1 MVSRTSCSSYIF
13 LSEISF
19 LLSCAQL
26 WATEVSP
33 WGILLPWVAI
43 RVLFAAALCSCL
55 GFGHWQ
61 VIFPTVFLLL
71 VWILIFFFPQTVPS
85 KVLRGSLYADVQ
97 ARSLSPSQ
105 SQRKCGFLGRLIT
118 RDTELPSARC
128 CPHLGQ
134 AVVPNFGEGGLAGH
148 FPLLSLEETVLLLLL
163 LPGPRVD
170 ACVSLN
176 SALTKSSTRMSTNK
190 LFTSFTKNG
199 SPKRNVNL
207 KGVTVFTAVE
217 RQHPTATTRNKAVT

>member
-26 WATEVSP
+26 WATGVSP

-71 VWILIFFFPQTVPS
+71 VWILIFFSPDSTLQSVERQPVCRCSGQKPLPLS
-85 KVLRGSLYADVQ
+85 KPKKMWIPWKTHHKRHRAPLCTL
-97 ARSLSPSQ
+97 LSSPW
-105 SQRKCGFLGRLIT
+105 
-118 RDTELPSARC
+118 
-128 CPHLGQ
+128 Q

-176 SALTKSSTRMSTNK
+176 SALTKSSTRMSTNE

-217 RQHPTATTRNKAVT
+217 GQHPTATTRNKAVT

>member
-1 MVSRTSCSSYIF
+1 MCPALSHRCISLRDFASLSGYQSSVCCCT
-13 LSEISF
+13 L
-19 LLSCAQL
+19 
-26 WATEVSP
+26 
-33 WGILLPWVAI
+33 LLPGLWT
-43 RVLFAAALCSCL
+43 
-55 GFGHWQ
+55 
-61 VIFPTVFLLL
+61 PTSHLSNCFSFIGLDFD
-71 VWILIFFFPQTVPS
+71 FFFPQTVPS

-97 ARSLSPSQ
+97 ARSLSPLSKPKKMWIPWKTHHKRHRAPLCTLL
-105 SQRKCGFLGRLIT
+105 SS
-118 RDTELPSARC
+118 PW
-128 CPHLGQ
+128 Q

-176 SALTKSSTRMSTNK
+176 SALTKSSTRMSTNE

>member
-1 MVSRTSCSSYIF
+1 MCPALSHRCISLRDFASLSGYQSSVCCCT
-13 LSEISF
+13 L
-19 LLSCAQL
+19 
-26 WATEVSP
+26 
-33 WGILLPWVAI
+33 LLPGLWTLTSHLSNCFSFI
-43 RVLFAAALCSCL
+43 GLDFD
-55 GFGHWQ
+55 
-61 VIFPTVFLLL
+61 
-71 VWILIFFFPQTVPS
+71 FFFPRQYPPKCWEAACMQMFRPEAS
-85 KVLRGSLYADVQ
+85 P
-97 ARSLSPSQ
+97 PSQ

-118 RDTELPSARC
+118 RDTELLSSPW
-128 CPHLGQ
+128 Q

-176 SALTKSSTRMSTNK
+176 SALTKSSTRMSTNE

-199 SPKRNVNL
+199 APKRNVNL

>member
-1 MVSRTSCSSYIF
+1 MCPALSHRGISLRDFASLSGYQSSVCCCTLLLPGLWTLTSHLSNCFSFIGLDFDFFFSPDSTLQSVERQPVCRCSGQKPLP
-13 LSEISF
+13 LSKPKKMWIPWKTHHKRHRAPLCT
-19 LLSCAQL
+19 LLS
-26 WATEVSP
+26 SP
-33 WGILLPWVAI
+33 W
-43 RVLFAAALCSCL
+43 
-55 GFGHWQ
+55 
-61 VIFPTVFLLL
+61 
-71 VWILIFFFPQTVPS
+71 
-85 KVLRGSLYADVQ
+85 
-97 ARSLSPSQ
+97 
-105 SQRKCGFLGRLIT
+105 
-118 RDTELPSARC
+118 
-128 CPHLGQ
+128 Q